1 MITVS
6 KKAQKHLQSLLLNEP
21 KGTHIRVFIV
31 NPGTL
36 NAECG
41 LAYCPEDEIEEVD
54 VEFKYDQFL
63 IYVNKNIVSYLK
75 NSEID
80 LIIDNLGSQLT
91 LKAPYAKTNIS
102 KNNLSKTSLS
112 LEEKIKSFL
121 KIEINPQLAMHGGK
135 IDLIDINE
143 NGIAKIKFS
152 GGCNGCSM
160 IGLTLK
166 ETVEKKIL
174 DSFPEIKKVYDET
187 DHLPG
192 KHSFY

>member
-6 KKAQKHLQSLLLNEP
+6 KKAQKYFELLLSKEP
-21 KGTHIRVFIV
+21 NNTQIRVFIV
-31 NPGTL
+31 NPGTP

-41 LAYCPEDEIEEVD
+41 LAYCPKDEIEEED
-54 VEFKYDQFL
+54 IAFKYNQFF

-91 LKAPYAKTNIS
+91 LKAPYAK
-102 KNNLSKTSLS
+102 NNLSKKSFS
-112 LEEKIKSFL
+112 LEEEIKNFL
-121 KIEINPQLAMHGGK
+121 NLNINPQLSMHGGTVS
-135 IDLIDINE
+135 LIEITE
-143 NGIAKIKFS
+143 NRIAKIKFS

-174 DSFPEIKKVYDET
+174 SSFPQIKQVSDET
-187 DHLPG
+187 DHFRG